1 MKIQINNLAA
11 LERLIGGDTE
21 LEIEIRN
28 NIVQEFTKRHLKGLV
43 ETETIKQAITDTKLM
58 VVNYAKKE
66 VAEQIGEIKR
76 SYGSTTYN
84 LQDDVVEAIKD
95 QISKAMNRVVYD
107 HIENLVKTYVGN
119 LNIKKYIN
127 QMIDFNIKQTVEEG
141 IRERFEAMLKKT
153 SK

>member
-66 VAEQIGEIKR
+66 VAEQIGEVKR
-76 SYGSTTYN
+76 SYGSTTYK

-95 QISKAMNRVVYD
+95 
-107 HIENLVKTYVGN
+107 
-119 LNIKKYIN
+119 
-127 QMIDFNIKQTVEEG
+127 
-141 IRERFEAMLKKT
+141 
-153 SK
+153 